1 MGLFTLGNVCSEA
14 TSSLGGRLDISLSR
28 ASLYANQALQW
39 LWNSV
44 EHDLSEAI
52 AVSSTTSG
60 ENKITLP
67 SDFQEVVN
75 LSNMSVSPPQPLSKW
90 NSDDIDSQYTYVA
103 QPTNYVLYSNW
114 LELWPSP
121 DSSYSLQLRYKTRP
135 AVLSLATATP
145 SFSTKYDMAWLY
157 KTCEYLADASRD
169 YESAAVMRQKCLSE
183 VASVPSDRAMR
194 QRAREG
200 MRVSYPLR
208 PRGEIPMD
216 SLTSVI

>member
-1 MGLFTLGNVCSEA
+1 MGLFSLGVLMSEA
-14 TSSLGGRLDISLSR
+14 TSSLGGRLDITQSR

-67 SDFQEVVN
+67 TDFQELVN
-75 LSNMSVSPPQPLSKW
+75 LSNLSSVPPYPLSKW
-90 NSDDIDSQYTYVA
+90 NADDIDSSYTYVSR
-103 QPTNYVLYSNW
+103 PTQYVLFNNW
-114 LELWPSP
+114 IELWPSP
-121 DSSYSLQLRYKTRP
+121 DSSYSIQMRYKTRP
-135 AVLSLATATP
+135 SVLTATVAVP

-157 KTCEYLADASRD
+157 KTCEYLADATRD
-169 YESAAVMRQKCLSE
+169 YESAVVMRQKCLSE
-183 VASVPSDRAMR
+183 LASVPSDLALR

-200 MRVSYPLR
+200 MRLSFPHR
-208 PRGEIPMD
+208 PRGELPMD
-216 SLTSVI
+216 SLTSVL